1 LWRQLG
7 PRAFIGFQIMFLGT
21 ISQFLLAPLMWSL
34 FLVPFGFNH
43 ILLAILPPAALWT
56 MLAVFLLSEAASLTV
71 GILGLRRTD
80 HRLSV
85 WWVPTMKLYFP
96 LATVA
101 AFKAVVELAVR
112 PFYWDKTTHG
122 LFDQVAD
129 TRT

>member
-34 FLVPFGFNH
+34 FLVPFGFDH
-43 ILLAILPPAALWT
+43 VLLTVLPPAAFWM
-56 MLAVFLLSEAASLTV
+56 MLAAFFLSEAASLTV
-71 GILGLRRTD
+71 GIVAIRRTD
-80 HRLSV
+80 HRLSAL
-85 WWVPTMKLYFP
+85 WVPTMKLYFP

-101 AFKAVVELAVR
+101 AYKAVFELAAR

-129 TRT
+129 HPT